1 MYQRRSRQ
9 GQWQGRWRLGQL
21 ILVLVVIS
29 LVACEPSHDPL
40 SEFERVRQLFLRGDL
55 IRAQTAAEEALR
67 YYSRTNSQW
76 AWKFRLLDARIMS
89 WRGMNQDVLLV
100 LNSELP
106 PFLRNTDL
114 DLRRQ
119 QLEGLA
125 FARLHRFA
133 QAEQELTLAAN
144 RCALSDCPAFGE
156 VLTAQGFLAV
166 EKGEYGHAQEFF
178 ERSLLFSRR
187 RKDPF
192 EEAHALLALSNAALL
207 EEHFD
212 EAVDWASNAK
222 KAAEAIDA
230 GLIVEIALGN
240 LGWACYKTG
249 DSERALLLSLDAQE
263 RAAQLGDIAD
273 QVAWLTNAGYVYQ
286 DESKFALA
294 EDYYRRSL
302 DLAHKIDSKEDILNA
317 LVALAFVTVQTGQLD
332 LARQYSD
339 EAISLARADGNRV
352 DELYP
357 MLAKGQVV
365 LGTGDTAQAEQ
376 IFREIATDPK
386 VDPSLQWEA
395 QHELAGVY
403 ESEHRFPDAE
413 KTYRTALSSFETA
426 RSSLHHEDF
435 ELPFM
440 ANGAQ
445 LYDDYIHFL
454 IEQGKTGEALQTA
467 EYSRAQTLAEGLG
480 LLQKSSSRA
489 PATANPQQL
498 ARDAR
503 GTILFYWL
511 GPKQSC
517 LWAVTK
523 DEVKLFQLPPAA
535 EIEAAV
541 QSYRKAL
548 LGPRD
553 VLQTANPDGSKLF
566 DILVGP
572 AKQAIASNGRVI
584 VIPDGSLNG
593 LNFET
598 LLVSEPKLHYWIEDA
613 TVVNA
618 SSLRL
623 LAASRNS
630 SHDKEGKL
638 LLTAS
643 RNSSH
648 DKEGKL
654 LLIGD
659 AVAADPE
666 YGELPEAALEM
677 MDIEKHFA
685 PAERQVYTRA
695 QATAPSYLRSS
706 PEQFAYIHF
715 VAHGTASRLSP
726 LDSAVILSKASAEQD
741 SFKLYAR
748 DIVRHPLHAQLV
760 TISTCYGAGSRAYT
774 GEGLVGLSW
783 AFLRA
788 GAHNVIGALWE
799 VSDSSTPRLMDQLY
813 DELKQG
819 RSPEAALRS
828 AKLSLLHSGGVFR
841 KPFYWAPFQLY
852 TGA

>member
-1 MYQRRSRQ
+1 MHERGSGQSERRRPLASNL
-9 GQWQGRWRLGQL
+9 WTVAFILLSACGRSGNPEAEFQHLREA
-21 ILVLVVIS
+21 LV
-29 LVACEPSHDPL
+29 
-40 SEFERVRQLFLRGDL
+40 RGDL
-55 IRAQTAAEEALR
+55 VQVHQGAEKAAR
-67 YYSRTNSQW
+67 YYSRSSPEW
-76 AWKFRLLDARIMS
+76 AWRFRLLDANALS
-89 WRGMNQDVLLV
+89 FSGKTDDVLAV
-100 LNSELP
+100 LNADLP
-106 PFLRNTDL
+106 HSLTNDDVFLSKTA
-114 DLRRQ
+114 
-119 QLEGLA
+119 LEGLA
-125 FARLHRFA
+125 YAYQHRFTE
-133 QAEQELTLAAN
+133 AEQRLNGAVELAEKSNSAV
-144 RCALSDCPAFGE
+144 SGE
-156 VLTAQGFLAV
+156 VFKAAGLMEV
-166 EKGEYGHAQEFF
+166 EKGEYKRAVGFF
-178 ERSLLFSRR
+178 ER
-187 RKDPF
+187 
-192 EEAHALLALSNAALL
+192 ALSFAQGRGDRFLEASAMLDLSYAALQ

-212 EAVDWASNAK
+212 EAIEWSKTAYE
-222 KAAEAIDA
+222 AAESCGAK
-230 GLIVEIALGN
+230 LIMETALGN
-240 LGWACYKTG
+240 RGWAYYKMG
-249 DSERALLLSLDAQE
+249 DSERALQLYLDAQK
-263 RAAQLGDIAD
+263 RAAQLGAVTD
-273 QVAWLTNAGYVYQ
+273 QVNWLTDTGYVYL
-286 DESKFALA
+286 DANKFTLA
-294 EDYYRRSL
+294 EDYYRQSL
-302 DLAHKIDSKEDILNA
+302 DLAQKINSKEGTLNA
-317 LVALAFVTVQTGQLD
+317 LVALAFVTVQTGQPD
-332 LARQYSD
+332 LAKQYSD
-339 EAISLARADGNRV
+339 EAIALARADGNRV

-357 MLAKGQVV
+357 MLAKGQVA
-365 LGTGDTAQAEQ
+365 LRSGDSAQAEQ
-376 IFREIATDPK
+376 IFREIETDPK

-403 ESEHRFPDAE
+403 ENQHRLPDAE
-413 KTYRTALSSFETA
+413 KAYHTALISFEAA
-426 RSSLHHEDF
+426 RSSLHDEDF

-454 IEQGKTGEALQTA
+454 LEQRKTVEALQTA

-480 LLQKSSSRA
+480 LSQRSSFR
-489 PATANPQQL
+489 TIGTDDPQQL
-498 ARDAR
+498 ARDAG

-517 LWAVTK
+517 LWSVTK
-523 DEVKLFQLPPAA
+523 DEVKLFHLPPTA
-535 EIEAAV
+535 EIDAAV

-572 AKQAIASNGRVI
+572 AKLAIAPNSRVI
-584 VIPDGSLNG
+584 VIPDGSLNS

-598 LLVSEPKLHYWIEDA
+598 LLVSDPKLHYWIEDV

-630 SHDKEGKL
+630 SHDK
-638 LLTAS
+638 A
-643 RNSSH
+643 
-648 DKEGKL
+648 GKL

-659 AVAADPE
+659 AVAPDPE

-677 MDIEKHFA
+677 TDIEKHFA

-695 QATAPSYLRSS
+695 QATAPSYLQSS
-706 PEQFAYIHF
+706 PEQFTYIHF

-748 DIVRHPLHAQLV
+748 DIVRHPLHAELV

-799 VSDSSTPRLMDQLY
+799 VSDTSTPHLMDQLY
-813 DELKQG
+813 NELKHG
-819 RSPEAALRS
+819 RTPEAALRT
-828 AKLSLLHSGGVFR
+828 AKLSLLHSDGIFR

-852 TGA
+852 TGP

>member
-1 MYQRRSRQ
+1 
-9 GQWQGRWRLGQL
+9 
-21 ILVLVVIS
+21 V
-29 LVACEPSHDPL
+29 
-40 SEFERVRQLFLRGDL
+40 
-55 IRAQTAAEEALR
+55 
-67 YYSRTNSQW
+67 
-76 AWKFRLLDARIMS
+76 LDAKVLT
-89 WRGMNQDVLLV
+89 WRGMYNDVLSV
-100 LNSELP
+100 LNAEFPES
-106 PFLRNTDL
+106 FKNTDL
-114 DLRRQ
+114 DFQRRAQVGIAYIGTLRLAEAQ
-119 QLEGLA
+119 TILAGLERDCLSFNSDVTGQVLIA
-125 FARLHRFA
+125 QGMLQVARGENNLG
-133 QAEQELTLAAN
+133 QEL
-144 RCALSDCPAFGE
+144 
-156 VLTAQGFLAV
+156 
-166 EKGEYGHAQEFF
+166 F
-178 ERSLLFSRR
+178 ERGLQFAHQQGNSYLEAVALLKLSNTALQQEH
-187 RKDPF
+187 F
-192 EEAHALLALSNAALL
+192 EEAIDWSNAALTGARAL
-207 EEHFD
+207 
-212 EAVDWASNAK
+212 
-222 KAAEAIDA
+222 DA
-230 GLIVEIALGN
+230 RLISEIVEGN
-240 LGWACYKTG
+240 LAWAYYKMG
-249 DSERALLLSLDAQE
+249 DSERSSSLYVGAIQHAKE
-263 RAAQLGDIAD
+263 LGDFYD
-273 QVAWLTNAGYVYQ
+273 EVKWLTNIGYIYL
-286 DESKFALA
+286 DASKFALA
-294 EDYYRRSL
+294 ADYYRQSL
-302 DLAHKIDSKEDILNA
+302 DLARKIDSKEDVLNA
-317 LVALAFVTVQTGQLD
+317 LVALAFVTERTGQLD
-332 LARQYSD
+332 VASQYSD

-357 MLAKGQVV
+357 MLAKGQVA
-365 LGTGDTAQAEQ
+365 LRAGDSAQAEQ

-403 ESEHRFPDAE
+403 ESEHRLADAE
-413 KTYRTALSSFETA
+413 RAYRAALSSFEAA

-445 LYDDYIHFL
+445 LFDDYIHFL
-454 IEQGKTGEALQTA
+454 LEQGKTLDALQTA
-467 EYSRAQTLAEGLG
+467 EYSRAQTLADGLG
-480 LLQKSSSRA
+480 LQKSSSHA

-498 ARDAR
+498 ARDAG

-517 LWAVTK
+517 LWTVTK
-523 DEVKLFQLPPAA
+523 GEIKLFQLPPAA
-535 EIEAAV
+535 EIDAAV

-566 DILVGP
+566 DILIRP
-572 AKQAIASNGRVI
+572 AKELIASSGRVI

-598 LLVSEPKLHYWIEDA
+598 LLVSEPKLHYWIEDV

-630 SHDKEGKL
+630 SHDK
-638 LLTAS
+638 A
-643 RNSSH
+643 
-648 DKEGKL
+648 GKL

-659 AVAADPE
+659 AVAPDPE
-666 YGELPEAALEM
+666 YAELREAAQEM
-677 MDIEKHFA
+677 TDIEKHFA
-685 PAERQVYTRA
+685 SAERQVYTRA

-726 LDSAVILSKASAEQD
+726 LDSAVILSKVPGEND

-748 DIVRHPLHAQLV
+748 DIIQHPLRADLV
-760 TISTCYGAGSRAYT
+760 TISTCYGAGARAYT
-774 GEGLVGLSW
+774 GEGLVGLAW

-799 VSDSSTPRLMDQLY
+799 VSDASTPLLMDQLY
-813 DELKQG
+813 DELKKG

-852 TGA
+852 TGT

>member
-1 MYQRRSRQ
+1 MHERRGGQ
-9 GQWQGRWRLGQL
+9 GQRDWALARISWILTL
-21 ILVLVVIS
+21 ILLS
-29 LVACEPSHDPL
+29 ACSPSGKP
-40 SEFERVRQLFLRGDL
+40 EFEFQHLQGDLVRGDL
-55 IRAQTAAEEALR
+55 VKVHRGAEKAAR
-67 YYSRTNSQW
+67 YYSASTPEW
-76 AWKFRLLDARIMS
+76 AWRFRLLDATALTFS
-89 WRGMNQDVLLV
+89 GKTDDVLVV
-100 LNSELP
+100 LAADLP
-106 PFLRNTDL
+106 QSLTTSDMFLNKIT
-114 DLRRQ
+114 
-119 QLEGLA
+119 LEGLA
-125 FARLHRFA
+125 YAYQHRFTE
-133 QAEQELTLAAN
+133 AEQKLNGAMKLADE
-144 RCALSDCPAFGE
+144 SDRAVNGE
-156 VLTAQGFLAV
+156 VFKAVGLMEV
-166 EKGEYGHAQEFF
+166 EKGDYKHAGEFF
-178 ERSLLFSRR
+178 ER
-187 RKDPF
+187 
-192 EEAHALLALSNAALL
+192 ALSFAKKRGDRFLEASAFLDLSYAALQ

-212 EAVDWASNAK
+212 EAIELS
-222 KAAEAIDA
+222 KAAYEAAETIGA
-230 GLIVEIALGN
+230 ELIMESALGN
-240 LGWACYKTG
+240 RGWACYKTG
-249 DSERALLLSLDAQE
+249 DSEGALQLFQDAQK
-263 RAAQLGDIAD
+263 RSAHLGAVSD
-273 QVAWLTNAGYVYQ
+273 QVDWLTNIGYVYL
-286 DESKFALA
+286 DASSFALA
-294 EDYYRRSL
+294 EDYYRQSL
-302 DLAHKIDSKEDILNA
+302 DLAHKIDSKEGKLNA
-317 LVALAFVTVQTGQLD
+317 LVALGFVTVQTGQLD
-332 LARQYSD
+332 LAEQYSD
-339 EAISLARADGNRV
+339 EAISLAHADGNRV

-357 MLAKGQVV
+357 MLAKGQVA
-365 LGTGDTAQAEQ
+365 LRTGDSAQAEQ
-376 IFREIATDPK
+376 IFREIATDLK

-403 ESEHRFPDAE
+403 EGERRFSDAE
-413 KTYRTALSSFETA
+413 RTYRTALSSFDTA

-445 LYDDYIHFL
+445 LYDDYVHFL
-454 IEQGKTGEALQTA
+454 LEQGKTVDALQTA

-480 LLQKSSSRA
+480 LSQKSSSRGSG
-489 PATANPQQL
+489 TVNPQQL
-498 ARDAR
+498 ARDAG

-511 GPKQSC
+511 GRKQSC
-517 LWAVTK
+517 LWSVTK
-523 DEVKLFQLPPAA
+523 DEVKLFQLPPAP
-535 EIEAAV
+535 EIDAAV

-553 VLQTANPDGSKLF
+553 VLQTANPDGTKLF

-572 AKQAIASNGRVI
+572 AKQAIAPNSRVI

-598 LLVSEPKLHYWIEDA
+598 LLVSEPKLHYWIEDV

-630 SHDKEGKL
+630 SHDK
-638 LLTAS
+638 A
-643 RNSSH
+643 
-648 DKEGKL
+648 GKL

-659 AVAADPE
+659 AVAPNPE
-666 YGELPEAALEM
+666 YGELPEAALEIT
-677 MDIEKHFA
+677 DIEKHFA
-685 PAERQVYTRA
+685 SAERQVYTRA

-748 DIVRHPLHAQLV
+748 DIVRHPLHAELV

-799 VSDSSTPRLMDQLY
+799 VSDTSTPRLMDQLY

-828 AKLSLLHSGGVFR
+828 AKLSLLHSDGVFR

>member
-1 MYQRRSRQ
+1 MHKRRSGESKRQRRW
-9 GQWQGRWRLGQL
+9 GTRLKGASL
-21 ILVLVVIS
+21 GLLVLF
-29 LVACEPSHDPL
+29 LACASSRNPQAQ
-40 SEFERVRQLFLRGDL
+40 FEQTQQVFVRGDL
-55 IRAQTAAEEALR
+55 TRAQDQADRAWH
-67 YYSRTNSQW
+67 YYDGRNPFW
-76 AWKFRLLDARIMS
+76 AWRFRALDAKILA
-89 WRGMNQDVLLV
+89 WRGMYRDVFPV
-100 LNSELP
+100 LSAEFPASLKNS
-106 PFLRNTDL
+106 DL
-114 DLRRQ
+114 DFQRRE
-119 QLEGLA
+119 LLGVAYVGVHKFKE
-125 FARLHRFA
+125 
-133 QAEQELTLAAN
+133 AEQILAELERDCRASG
-144 RCALSDCPAFGE
+144 SDVTGE
-156 VLTAQGFLAV
+156 VLTALASFPL
-166 EKGEYGHAQEFF
+166 ERGEYERAQAIF
-178 ERSLLFSRR
+178 EESLRLARQRGNHFSEAVALL
-187 RKDPF
+187 KLSNTALQQEHF
-192 EEAHALLALSNAALL
+192 EEAIDWSNAALTAARAL
-207 EEHFD
+207 DARLIAEIVEGNL
-212 EAVDWASNAK
+212 AWAYYKMGDSDGSSTLYV
-222 KAAEAIDA
+222 EAIQHA
-230 GLIVEIALGN
+230 KE
-240 LGWACYKTG
+240 
-249 DSERALLLSLDAQE
+249 
-263 RAAQLGDIAD
+263 LGDLYD
-273 QVAWLTNAGYVYQ
+273 EVKWLTNIGYIYL
-286 DESKFALA
+286 DASKFALA
-294 EDYYRRSL
+294 EDYYRQSL
-302 DLAHKIDSKEDILNA
+302 DLARKIDSKEDVLNA
-317 LVALAFVTVQTGQLD
+317 LVALAFVTERTGQLD

-357 MLAKGQVV
+357 MLAKGQVA
-365 LGTGDTAQAEQ
+365 LRTGDSDQAEQ
-376 IFREIATDPK
+376 IFREIASDPK

-403 ESEHRFPDAE
+403 ENERRFPDAE
-413 KTYRTALSSFETA
+413 STYRTALSSFAAA

-454 IEQGKTGEALQTA
+454 LEQGKTLDALQTA

-480 LLQKSSSRA
+480 VSQKSSSRA
-489 PATANPQQL
+489 PATFNPQQL
-498 ARDAR
+498 ARDAG

-517 LWAVTK
+517 LWSITK
-523 DEVKLFQLPPAA
+523 DEVRLFQLPPTT
-535 EIEAAV
+535 EIDAAV

-553 VLQTANPDGSKLF
+553 VLQTANAEGTKLF
-566 DILVGP
+566 DTLVGP
-572 AKQAIASNGRVI
+572 VKQAIAPNARVI

-598 LLVSEPKLHYWIEDA
+598 MLVSAPKLHYWIEDV

-630 SHDKEGKL
+630 SHDK
-638 LLTAS
+638 A
-643 RNSSH
+643 
-648 DKEGKL
+648 GKL

-659 AVAADPE
+659 AIAPDPE

-677 MDIEKHFA
+677 TEIEKHFA

-695 QATAPSYLRSS
+695 QATAPSYLGSS
-706 PEQFAYIHF
+706 PEKFAYIHF

-748 DIVRHPLHAQLV
+748 DIVRHPLHAELV

-783 AFLRA
+783 AFRRA

-799 VSDSSTPRLMDQLY
+799 VSDTSTPRLMDQLY

-828 AKLSLLHSGGVFR
+828 AKLSLIHSDGVFR